1 MSILLTV
8 TIGISAI
15 FLGKHLF
22 QKWFNHLSLY
32 SVIWVLMITFYELKI
47 IPYIDLTIETWVVI
61 ISSFFCFLLGIITL
75 TTARD
80 ALGRPKVTFE
90 HSKFHIDIFRDNG
103 RLIRWFIFAFSLIGI
118 LSALQHWMVLIDEF
132 GNVMNVLINSFK
144 IYRMRLSG
152 EIKGV
157 VPYLWLFG
165 YFGVALAGIYTAYK
179 NRITFLSLLPL
190 IAVILKESAR
200 FTRAGILF
208 ALLEFLLSF
217 IFFRH
222 LLSKSETK
230 TFGFN
235 KLKIIPSVI
244 VMAIILFLA
253 ASLVKIA
260 RNPTESFEG
269 TQSSLTQYEGG
280 ILISPSLY
288 FYMSSHLGVLDRYLE
303 KDNENLIF
311 GAQTF
316 FTVYSILQNFNLVDR
331 PDYQSRGYYIPYWS
345 NTATYLRDLHS
356 DFGYLG
362 ILLFPFL
369 LGLLTTFFW
378 CRYYENHRI
387 IDLIVMI
394 FLNLIIGF
402 SFFKL
407 IMQLPNWTFGL
418 LIVGISLMFIE
429 KINRNKYSDYS
440 QVREIN

>member
-1 MSILLTV
+1 MSILFTV
-8 TIGISAI
+8 IVVISAL
-15 FLGKHLF
+15 FLGKYLF
-22 QKWFNHLSLY
+22 KKWFNHLSLY
-32 SVIWVLMITFYELKI
+32 SLIWGVMIILYELKI
-47 IPYIDLTIETWVVI
+47 IPYIDLTFETWVVI
-61 ISSFFCFLLGIITL
+61 VSSYFSFLLGIFTL
-75 TTARD
+75 KTARD
-80 ALGRPKVTFE
+80 SLGRTEVTFE
-90 HSKFHIDIFRDNG
+90 QSNFHIDIFRDNG

-132 GNVMNVLINSFK
+132 GSVINVLINSYK
-144 IYRMRLSG
+144 IYRMRLLG

-217 IFFRH
+217 MFFRH
-222 LLSKSETK
+222 LLSKTDTK

-235 KLKIIPSVI
+235 KLKIIPSI
-244 VMAIILFLA
+244 LIIAIILFPG

-260 RNPTESFEG
+260 RNPTETFQG
-269 TQSSLTQYEGG
+269 TQSSLTKHEGG

-288 FYMSSHLGVLDRYLE
+288 FYMSSHLGVLDRYLD

-316 FTVYSILQNFNLVDR
+316 FTFYSILQKFNLVDR
-331 PDYQSRGYYIPYWS
+331 PDYQAKGYFIPYWS
-345 NTATYLRDLHS
+345 NSATYLRDLHS
-356 DFGYLG
+356 DFGYSG

-378 CRYYENHRI
+378 YRFYEYYQI
-387 IDLIVMI
+387 IDLVVMI

-407 IMQLPNWTFGL
+407 VIQVPNWTFGL
-418 LIVGISLMFIE
+418 LIVSLTLIFIE
-429 KINRNKYSDYS
+429 KINRNKYIDPL
-440 QVREIN
+440 INGVK

>member
-8 TIGISAI
+8 IVGVSAI

-22 QKWFNHLSLY
+22 HKWINHLSLY
-32 SVIWVLMITFYELKI
+32 SVIWVMMITFYELKI
-47 IPYIDLTIETWVVI
+47 IPYIDLTFETWVVI
-61 ISSFFCFLLGIITL
+61 ISSYFCFLLGIITL
-75 TTARD
+75 KTARD
-80 ALGRPKVTFE
+80 SLGRTEVTFE
-90 HSKFHIDIFRDNG
+90 HSNFHIDIFRDNG

-132 GNVMNVLINSFK
+132 GSVINVLINSHK
-144 IYRMRLSG
+144 IYRMRLLG

-165 YFGVALAGIYTAYK
+165 YFGIVLAGIYTAYK
-179 NRITFLSLLPL
+179 NRITLLTLLPL

-217 IFFRH
+217 MFFRH
-222 LLSKSETK
+222 LLSKRDTK
-230 TFGFN
+230 TFGSN
-235 KLKIIPSVI
+235 KLKIIPSVLI
-244 VMAIILFLA
+244 IALILFLG

-260 RNPTESFEG
+260 RNPTESFQG
-269 TQSSLTQYEGG
+269 TQSSLTQQEGG

-288 FYMSSHLGVLDRYLE
+288 FYMSSHIGVLDRYLD

-316 FTVYSILQNFNLVDR
+316 FTFYGILQKFNLVNR
-331 PDYQSRGYYIPYWS
+331 PDYQAKGYFIPYWS
-345 NTATYLRDLHS
+345 NSATYLRDLHS
-356 DFGYLG
+356 DFGHLG

-378 CRYYENHRI
+378 YRFYENHQI
-387 IDLIVMI
+387 IDLVVMI

-407 IMQLPNWTFGL
+407 VMQLPNWTFGL

-429 KINRNKYSDYS
+429 KANRNKYPDSL
-440 QVREIN
+440 VKEVK